1 MTGGLVA
8 SPPKDTAMLSL
19 TAHFAGLI
27 LAFGPLFVHHS
38 WRHAHLLLVGAIL
51 TPGRRTVTSSLRIMG
66 LAQERLS
73 MNAHRILLG
82 LLFNAFA

>member
-1 MTGGLVA
+1 
-8 SPPKDTAMLSL
+8 MLSL

-82 LLFNAFA
+82 LLFYAFA